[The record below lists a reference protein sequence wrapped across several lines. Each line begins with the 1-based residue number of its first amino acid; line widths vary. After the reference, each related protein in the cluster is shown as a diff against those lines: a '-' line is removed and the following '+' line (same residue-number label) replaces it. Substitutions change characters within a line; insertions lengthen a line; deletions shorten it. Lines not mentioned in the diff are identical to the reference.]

1 MLLSVQ
7 ARLCTLCLVRSAW
20 LDRLER
26 LRVNAVVNQAMP
38 SALPWLVDNAS
49 RMTNLSSFMATQPSR
64 EHQAA
69 AAESVDEFASVN
81 GDLFGTSFSTLDTK
95 SERSRYYDVESDGT
109 ASSAHLDLGPAA
121 QAAEHSC

>member
-1 MLLSVQ
+1 
-7 ARLCTLCLVRSAW
+7 
-20 LDRLER
+20 
-26 LRVNAVVNQAMP
+26 
-38 SALPWLVDNAS
+38 
-49 RMTNLSSFMATQPSR
+49 MAAQPSR
-64 EHQAA
+64 AHQAA

-109 ASSAHLDLGPAA
+109 ASLAHHHLGPAA